1 LEDIRNE
8 LLELYSEF
16 KDNVNYDGLKDI
28 GGKLNNIENSLLVV
42 NTQLENKAKDI
53 SDRIDLEKEELYTSV
68 NKLSSEFE
76 YFKSNIDERF
86 KTQVSDFI
94 SNNEHIL
101 SLFGEYSE

>member
-1 LEDIRNE
+1 M
-8 LLELYSEF
+8 
-16 KDNVNYDGLKDI
+16 
-28 GGKLNNIENSLLVV
+28 
-42 NTQLENKAKDI
+42 
-53 SDRIDLEKEELYTSV
+53 
-68 NKLSSEFE
+68 SSEFE